1 MRKYLVSFYVN
12 DDVDSME
19 FYSDHR
25 AGSKANKA
33 DAMAEIRKRKG
44 DYIAD
49 RAEIFDITLQ
59 YAL

>member
-1 MRKYLVSFYVN
+1 MRRYLVSFYVN
-12 DDVDSME
+12 DDVDSMG

-44 DYIAD
+44 DYIAN
-49 RAEIFDITLQ
+49 RAEI
-59 YAL
+59 YAIVRDLTD

>member
-12 DDVDSME
+12 DDVDSMG
-19 FYSDHR
+19 FYSGHR

-44 DYIAD
+44 YYIAD

-59 YAL
+59 YTI

>member
-1 MRKYLVSFYVN
+1 MRRYLVSFYVN
-12 DDVDSME
+12 DDVDSMV

-33 DAMAEIRKRKG
+33 DALAEIRRRKG
-44 DYIAD
+44 NYIAE

-59 YAL
+59 YTC

>member
-12 DDVDSME
+12 DDVDSIE

-44 DYIAD
+44 NYIAD
-49 RAEIFDITLQ
+49 HAEIYAIVRDI
-59 YAL
+59 AD

>member
-19 FYSDHR
+19 FDSNHR

-33 DAMAEIRKRKG
+33 DAITEIRKRKG
-44 DYIAD
+44 NYIAD
-49 RAEIFDITLQ
+49 RAEICNITLQ
-59 YAL
+59 HTI